1 MALQIK
7 LARTPRPSAQP
18 IVRPLLVYTVSRD
31 VPAIAIHEVE
41 KLPCLFSDRSLPDPH
56 CGARLGVRVM
66 EGETKDRW
74 FELCAQAAV
83 EQDPDKLIELVKE
96 ISRLLDEKEARL
108 KGRVS
113 PSL

>member
-1 MALQIK
+1 
-7 LARTPRPSAQP
+7 
-18 IVRPLLVYTVSRD
+18 
-31 VPAIAIHEVE
+31 
-41 KLPCLFSDRSLPDPH
+41 
-56 CGARLGVRVM
+56 M